1 MKKLCEIY
9 DISKEYDMSDNS
21 VLVIVSE
28 LTEDILFTALPE
40 LKCYSDRIMQTEEWN
55 EFLEINDS
63 YRRNENKFYMREVR
77 QSQKSEI
84 SNALYN
90 QNDDMSSLL
99 ENDELKKQIDYA
111 LSFLKEQPKR
121 RFLKHYS
128 ERFTYRQI
136 ADEENRNV
144 RAVYD
149 SIQTAK
155 KKFIKYFSEYPQQNT
170 LNKCK

>member
-1 MKKLCEIY
+1 MKKICEIY
-9 DISKEYDMSDNS
+9 DVSKEYQMQENSILVCVSDLDKDKLYA
-21 VLVIVSE
+21 VL
-28 LTEDILFTALPE
+28 AE
-40 LKCYSDRIMQTEEWN
+40 LKSRFADIFNSCEWQQY
-55 EFLEINDS
+55 LEINAS

-90 QNDDMSSLL
+90 QYDDMSNLL

-121 RFLKHYS
+121 RFLMHYS
-128 ERFTYRQI
+128 EKLTYRQI

-155 KKFIKYFSEYPQQNT
+155 KKFIKYFSKYPQQNA

>member
-9 DISKEYDMSDNS
+9 DISQEYDMSDNS

-28 LTEDILFTALPE
+28 LKENIIFTALPE
-40 LKCYSDRIMQTEEWN
+40 LKCYSDRIMKTEEWN
-55 EFLEINDS
+55 EFLEINAS
-63 YRRNENKFYMREVR
+63 YRRNENKFNMREVR

-84 SNALYN
+84 TNALYN
-90 QNDDMSSLL
+90 QYDDMSSLL
-99 ENDELKKQIDYA
+99 ENDELRKQIDYA

-128 ERFTYRQI
+128 ERFTYRKI

-149 SIQTAK
+149 SVQTAK
-155 KKFIKYFSEYPQQNT
+155 KKFIKYFSEYHQQNT

>member
-1 MKKLCEIY
+1 MKKICEIY
-9 DISKEYDMSDNS
+9 DVSHEYEMKENS
-21 VLVIVSE
+21 VLVIVSD
-28 LTEDILFTALPE
+28 LTEGILFTALPE
-40 LKCYSDRIMQTEEWN
+40 LKSYSDRVMQTEEWN
-55 EFLEINDS
+55 EFLEINAS

-90 QNDDMSSLL
+90 QYDDMSSLL

-128 ERFTYRQI
+128 ERLTYRQI

>member
-9 DISKEYDMSDNS
+9 DISKEYDMPDNS
-21 VLVIVSE
+21 VMVIVSE
-28 LTEDILFTALPE
+28 LNQNNLFTALPE
-40 LKCYSDRIMQTEEWN
+40 LKIYKDRIMLTEEWN
-55 EFLEINDS
+55 EFLEINAS

-84 SNALYN
+84 SSSLYN
-90 QNDDMSSLL
+90 QYDDISSIF
-99 ENDELKKQIDYA
+99 ENDELKERIDYA

-136 ADEENRNV
+136 ADEENRNIKT
-144 RAVYD
+144 VYD

-155 KKFIKYFSEYPQQNT
+155 KKFIKYFSQYPQQNT
-170 LNKCK
+170 PNKCK